1 MAAKCKGFFAVF
13 CDIRCVNKIVFK

>member
-13 CDIRCVNKIVFK
+13 CDIRCVNKICL